1 MASGC
6 LLFLGIQKRASIEQL
21 LEKVPPLLVLTL
33 IIGVMYLPM
42 RLATISTITVVIL
55 SAVLIASLKKRTRA
69 FAFFT
74 HPKVIY
80 IGLISY
86 SLYLWHWGVLSISRW
101 TIGIHWWS
109 IPFQVS
115 LLFGLAIASYR
126 FIETPLRK
134 GNWFGKRWKTIVFGG
149 GVIVTLSGFLIAIG
163 KPLKGKLYSGKSS
176 IKQIYKSNLRD
187 EMKLDKFSVAG
198 LTGKDCHIYTPYS
211 SEQLRLLFNECKYP
225 LIRQSSNQST
235 IAFLGDSHARYLH
248 LKKSSEILTNSGFRV
263 IHYSHGGCPFPVPP
277 YGINPPACNKFLL
290 KAENKI
296 FQDLKQGDSIVI
308 YNYHLSHLGGSSLK
322 DTRHNIF
329 NRFNY
334 LVADS
339 STKIDLYMSGLNR
352 LSKKAEKKAISI
364 YLIGSAYRNKDL
376 MFAEKEWFR
385 PYPIAA
391 RTLLE
396 ETNNAKKLNKELSK
410 QIEKRSMKNVT
421 FIDPIEI
428 LDESC
433 GRNITSYLECFIDSD
448 HLSDKSSK
456 ELIDFFMKNYL
467 KPLPPKNFMSTN

>member
-1 MASGC
+1 
-6 LLFLGIQKRASIEQL
+6 
-21 LEKVPPLLVLTL
+21 
-33 IIGVMYLPM
+33 
-42 RLATISTITVVIL
+42 
-55 SAVLIASLKKRTRA
+55 
-69 FAFFT
+69 
-74 HPKVIY
+74 
-80 IGLISY
+80 
-86 SLYLWHWGVLSISRW
+86 
-101 TIGIHWWS
+101 
-109 IPFQVS
+109 
-115 LLFGLAIASYR
+115 
-126 FIETPLRK
+126 
-134 GNWFGKRWKTIVFGG
+134 
-149 GVIVTLSGFLIAIG
+149 
-163 KPLKGKLYSGKSS
+163 
-176 IKQIYKSNLRD
+176 KSNLRD

-467 KPLPPKNFMSTN
+467 KPLP